1 MQYDVFISYS
11 SVDQKIAEGVCA
23 YLEQHGIRCFV
34 AYRDIPRGV
43 VWAAAIVDALENAR
57 MMLVLFSRHFNESR
71 QVDREI
77 ELAAEQDI
85 PILTFRLSD
94 AAFTGAKKY
103 YLKNLNWIDA
113 FPNPEQC
120 FGSLK
125 NNVCLLLNIPSDGA
139 KVSIQ
144 QTEDLNIKEA
154 AQYKNV
160 DLGLS
165 VCWAEHNVGASSP
178 EKYGDYFAWGE
189 TEPKSNYT
197 EETYK
202 YYDKTKKTYID
213 IGKDI
218 SGTKYDVARAQWG
231 GNWRMPRLE
240 EIKELINK
248 CSWQWTEL
256 KGINGYKVTGPNGN
270 SIFLPAAGCR
280 DGTGVNCRGSYGSY
294 WSGTLD
300 ENDSNNA
307 CFLYFYSGCH
317 DWYSYYRFN
326 GRTVR
331 PVTDK

>member
-34 AYRDIPRGV
+34 AYRDIPHGV

-57 MMLVLFSRHFNESR
+57 MMLVLFSKHFNESR

-139 KVSIQ
+139 KVSIL
-144 QTEDLNIKEA
+144 QTADRNIKEA
-154 AQYKNV
+154 AQYKMV

-218 SGTKYDVARAQWG
+218 SSTKYDVARAQWG
-231 GNWRMPRLE
+231 DNWRMPRLE
-240 EIKELINK
+240 EIKELIDK
-248 CSWQWTEL
+248 CLWQWTDR
-256 KGINGYKVTGPNGN
+256 KSV
-270 SIFLPAAGCR
+270 
-280 DGTGVNCRGSYGSY
+280 V
-294 WSGTLD
+294 
-300 ENDSNNA
+300 
-307 CFLYFYSGCH
+307 
-317 DWYSYYRFN
+317 
-326 GRTVR
+326 
-331 PVTDK
+331 

>member
-144 QTEDLNIKEA
+144 QTADRNIKEA
-154 AQYKNV
+154 AQYKKV

-165 VCWAEHNVGASSP
+165 VCWAEHNIGASSP

-197 EETYK
+197 AETNK

-240 EIKELINK
+240 EIKELIDK

-270 SIFLPAAGCR
+270 SIFLPAAGYRRGGDVYCCSTIGYFWSAKLSWNSYAEDFNIR
-280 DGTGVNCRGSYGSY
+280 NGGYSSGTVCNRSYG
-294 WSGTLD
+294 L
-300 ENDSNNA
+300 
-307 CFLYFYSGCH
+307 
-317 DWYSYYRFN
+317 
-326 GRTVR
+326 TVR

>member
-144 QTEDLNIKEA
+144 QTADRNIKEA
-154 AQYKNV
+154 AQYKKV

-165 VCWAEHNVGASSP
+165 VCWAEHNIGASSP

-197 EETYK
+197 AETNK

-240 EIKELINK
+240 EIKELIDK

-270 SIFLPAAGCR
+270 SIFLPAAGNR
-280 DGTGVNCRGSYGSY
+280 IGTEVSSRGSNGSY
-294 WSGTLD
+294 WSGALY
-300 ENDSNNA
+300 EGISSRA
-307 CFLYFYSGCH
+307 YRLYFCSRYPNWYYYGRSGGH
-317 DWYSYYRFN
+317 
-326 GRTVR
+326 TVR